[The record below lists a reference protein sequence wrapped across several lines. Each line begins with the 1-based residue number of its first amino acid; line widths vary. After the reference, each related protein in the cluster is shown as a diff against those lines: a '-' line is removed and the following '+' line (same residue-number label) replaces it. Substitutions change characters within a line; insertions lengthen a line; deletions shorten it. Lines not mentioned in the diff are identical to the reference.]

1 MKKVLLSLGI
11 LFALSGSAFA
21 QIQLERNWQIFNSPK
36 GDWSI
41 LSPGVMQ
48 PDEGAQDPKSKMGS
62 YGYRDSEGFF
72 AVTYRDMPKVPKKL
86 KNYYDKNRDGA
97 IKGVRGTLL
106 SDNEFSSGDAVGREI
121 RIQTETRVLRGR
133 MFFHGKR
140 FYLILAVLPGNQIG
154 SDAINKYMDSFTV
167 K

>member
-1 MKKVLLSLGI
+1 MKKVLLSLAV
-11 LFALSGSAFA
+11 LLVSAGSALA
-21 QIQLERNWQIFNSPK
+21 QIQLERTWQTFNSPK

-41 LSPGVMQ
+41 LSPGAME
-48 PDEGAQDPKSKMGS
+48 PDEGAQDAKSKMGS

-72 AVTYRDMPKVPKKL
+72 AVTYRDLPKVPKKL
-86 KNYYDKNRDGA
+86 KEYYEKNREGA

-106 SDNEFSSGDAVGREI
+106 SDNEFSRGSLTGREI
-121 RIQTETRVLRGR
+121 YIQTETRVLRGR

-154 SDAINKYMDSFTV
+154 TAAINKYMDSFTV